1 MSKATEKI
9 KAGID
14 EVNGKYGNAVKRAVA
29 DALISF
35 CEQNEEFDRAIEQS
49 DKTMKDCIAEV
60 VKGVGD
66 SISDIECYR
75 RAVAFWFPGAQ
86 VDMVMTIR
94 MSEYEEKSKPDD
106 IMLSLYDYI

>member
-9 KAGID
+9 NAGLGEIKD
-14 EVNGKYGNAVKRAVA
+14 RYGAAVKRAVA

-35 CEQNEEFDRAIEQS
+35 CEQNEEFARAIEQS
-49 DKTMKDCIAEV
+49 DKTMKECIAEV
-60 VKGVGD
+60 VKGVGG

-94 MSEYEEKSKPDD
+94 MSEYDKPATED
-106 IMLSLYDYI
+106 INLSLFDFM